1 MYVVMDGEVEFLA
14 REVNGWERRLG
25 AGGAGA
31 MFGEVTAFSGLAR
44 SATARAIGE
53 TMVLRLPR
61 EAALEMLR
69 TSPEFT
75 LRIVQTLGQRLRDAT
90 LAEPVVAGSA
100 TASPARRAFSLD
112 DAVARLGVGTVRS

>member
-1 MYVVMDGEVEFLA
+1 
-14 REVNGWERRLG
+14 
-25 AGGAGA
+25 
-31 MFGEVTAFSGLAR
+31 
-44 SATARAIGE
+44 
-53 TMVLRLPR
+53 MVLRLPR

-90 LAEPVVAGSA
+90 LVESVVAGSA